1 MAWTFEVN
9 REDSADA
16 AAVPIVISTD
26 ATLRDG
32 DTLLAVERLSITANN
47 VTYAQVG
54 ERLGY
59 WRFFPLAD
67 PLRGV
72 VPAWGFAR
80 VVRTTR
86 DDIPVGQRI
95 YGFLPMATHLVAR
108 LVPAGGALV
117 DRAPHRVPMAA
128 VYNRYALATE
138 EADHDDHRALL
149 QPLLVTSFL
158 IDSHLG
164 DMAMFGATRVVLSSA
179 SSKTALG
186 LAWMLKRR
194 QGVEVVGLSSPAN
207 IAAIVDT
214 GCYDRLMPY
223 AEAEALGADGA
234 MAVYVDFAGD
244 ARLTYRLHA
253 ALGDDLLAS
262 IRVGST
268 HREAPAD
275 AAPPPGVTPS
285 FFFAPDHAHKRI
297 MTWGEGGFHKRFA
310 AALDAFIAANP
321 WLVIDHLHGAEG
333 IAAAWEAVLTGR
345 ADPTHG
351 LIVRI

>member
-1 MAWTFEVN
+1 MAWAFEVN
-9 REDSADA
+9 REDSVVATV
-16 AAVPIVISTD
+16 VPIAIPSED
-26 ATLRDG
+26 TLCDG
-32 DTLLAVERLSITANN
+32 DTLLEVERVAITANN
-47 VTYAQVG
+47 VSYAQFG
-54 ERLGY
+54 EPLGY
-59 WRFFPLAD
+59 WRFFPATD
-67 PLRGV
+67 PLRGI

-108 LVPAGGALV
+108 LVPADGALV
-117 DRAPHRVPMAA
+117 DRAPHRAPMAA

-138 EADHDDHRALL
+138 EVDHDDHRALL

-207 IAAIVDT
+207 IAVIVDT

-234 MAVYVDFAGD
+234 MTVYVDFAGD
-244 ARLTYRLHA
+244 ATLTYRLHA
-253 ALGDDLLAS
+253 ALGGDLVAS

-268 HREAPAD
+268 HRGAPSY
-275 AAPPPGVTPS
+275 AAPPPGATPS
-285 FFFAPDHAHKRI
+285 FFFAPDHAHERI
-297 MTWGEGGFHKRFA
+297 MIWGEGGFHERFA
-310 AALDAFIAANP
+310 ATLDAFIAANP
-321 WLVIDHLHGAEG
+321 WLVIDHLDGGEG
-333 IAAAWEAVLTGR
+333 IAAAWQAVLTGR